1 VYRNYH
7 GQLIRRRIVKG
18 LPLTEAVYASR
29 TELAS
34 HSHRH
39 SGFCLVLQGDYTESY
54 GRTRLHCQPLSV
66 KFQPADEEH
75 TDVYGNVDVR
85 CFIVELQTEWLA
97 RTGAR
102 EFVDSRPQVHRERS
116 LAWLM
121 TRLRSECLA
130 EDGES
135 SLVIEGLVLELI
147 ARASRSTTTRIEGK
161 PPQWLRQTRALIRE
175 QFAEHLT
182 LSQIANVAGVH
193 PVYLASAFRRHY
205 QQSVGEYLRG
215 RRIEVAC
222 QRIAASDEPLVE
234 IALSSGFATQSHFTH
249 EFRQITGT
257 TPGRYRDACRA
268 SSSHDNTF

>member
-1 VYRNYH
+1 MHRNYH
-7 GQLIRRRIVKG
+7 GQLVRRRIVRG
-18 LPLTEAVYASR
+18 LPLTEAVYRSR
-29 TELAS
+29 TELGT

-39 SGFCLVLQGDYTESY
+39 SAFCLVLQGRYTESY
-54 GRTRLHCQPLSV
+54 GRRRLHCLPLSV

-75 TDVYGNVDVR
+75 TDVYGEADVHS
-85 CFIVELQTEWLA
+85 FIVELEIGWLA

-102 EFVDSRPQVHRERS
+102 EFVGSSPHIHHERS

-121 TRLRSECLA
+121 RRLRSESAA

-147 ARASRSTTTRIEGK
+147 GRVSRSITIMKESK
-161 PPQWLRQTRALIRE
+161 PPHWLSRTRELIRD
-175 QFAEHLT
+175 QFAAHLT
-182 LSQIANVAGVH
+182 LSQIAKVAGVH

-205 QQSVGEYLRG
+205 QQSVGEYLRE
-215 RRIEVAC
+215 RRVEVAC

-249 EFRQITGT
+249 EFRRITGT
-257 TPGRYRDACRA
+257 TPGRYRNGCRS